1 MNRRELIST
10 IGAAAAVVAACV
22 GLVVSGVSAPE
33 EAAEHAAQQ
42 AAAESAYMY
51 VDFGDDFQDP
61 RAVALGWRGSDR
73 WHLGRRPGS
82 DGFMQF
88 RDSTGAAEAL
98 LAAHGRALLAYNFTM
113 YVDVRRS
120 DVAGEAGLTWGVDS
134 NLGWRAVVSGK
145 ELRLIRADA
154 NGEREVGRCALPEAA
169 EKLRVGVI
177 SGSGMFSVAV
187 GDVYMLQAPWDQG
200 NNPGRFGLW
209 AKGGVEFD
217 NFTLQ
222 ARPLD
227 PGTLALA
234 KTDQAGN
241 LNIYIGPADAGEGGF
256 VTDRSGNDFFPAWSP
271 DATRLA
277 FQADEGEGKTSLWTV
292 AAAGGDLRE
301 VAKGAYAHPA
311 WSPDGRL
318 IAFDAVQSTAGGAGK
333 AETRDIMVMA
343 ADGSGVKDLTN
354 NPADDFYP
362 AWSPDGR
369 KLAFCSD
376 RDGGSDIFVANADGS
391 DPVNITKAASLL
403 ESEPAWSPDGARIA
417 CVASESATGRQGL
430 YVMSAA
436 GADVTC
442 IWSNPVAD
450 ARTPA
455 WSPDGEKISFTEE
468 RSGDFDVIIVNA
480 DGSDPFRAFGTE
492 QPELT
497 AAWRRPDPQPDP
509 QMAVASVWGY
519 PGKTV
524 TVPILAQGIRGL
536 RAATIEVTWDRAAIK
551 QLRAAPGDVANGEGW
566 SFDPDIKD
574 GSATLRIS
582 SKGLPAGRESG
593 ALAELQFDI
602 PASANHGAEI
612 ALTVAKVSLDVAGVQ
627 NPRPHIWNGG
637 VVVLAAD
644 RVEFAPLGQQQAG
657 GLLARPFEV
666 RLRAVDDRGETCP
679 AFSGTVRLESL
690 AGPVNAGETGP
701 FSNGQWTGKIAI
713 AGAAD
718 ETFLTATHVASGASG
733 RSNTFRL
740 AAAGSVNGD
749 NVVDAADLERVADMV
764 IGAFTPTA
772 SQALA
777 ADADGDGAVTVA
789 DVAGIARVIRGSN
802 SGAAAGSDSP
812 QVALKVARGN
822 PTGAIATVSVNRA
835 RGLAALRVVIKHPG
849 NVVATSAGLGDAF
862 SGWRLRAKDSGGQLS
877 LIAYDERGGGV
888 SADSGA
894 AMIIEFSGST
904 PQGVTIERAEAADNT
919 GKALPIAIGG
929 KAGEAGINVRF

>member
-61 RAVALGWRGSDR
+61 RTVALGWRGSDR
-73 WHLGRRPGS
+73 WHLGRRPSS

-88 RDSTGAAEAL
+88 RDSTGTAEAL

-113 YVDVRRS
+113 YVDVRPS
-120 DVAGEAGLTWGVDS
+120 DVAAEAGLTWGVDG

-145 ELRLIRADA
+145 ELRLVRADA
-154 NGEREVGRCALPEAA
+154 DGEREVGRCALPEFA

-177 SGSGMFSVAV
+177 SGSGTFSIAV

-209 AKGGVEFD
+209 ANGGVEFD

-234 KTDQAGN
+234 KTDHAGN
-241 LNIYIGPADAGEGGF
+241 LNIYIGPADAGEGQF
-256 VTDRSGNDFFPAWSP
+256 VTDRSGNNFFPAWSP

-277 FQADEGEGKTSLWTV
+277 FQADEGDGKTSPWTV
-292 AAAGGDLRE
+292 AAVGGDLHE
-301 VAKGAYAHPA
+301 IAKGPYGHPA

-318 IAFDAVQSTAGGAGK
+318 IAFDALQSAAPGAGE

-343 ADGSGVKDLTN
+343 ADGSGVKNLTN
-354 NPADDFYP
+354 SPADDFYP

-391 DPVNITKAASLL
+391 SPVNITKTANLL

-417 CVASESATGRQGL
+417 VVASEGATGRHGL

-436 GADVTC
+436 GADAKC

-455 WSPDGEKISFTEE
+455 WSPDGEKLSFTEE

-497 AAWRRPDPQPDP
+497 AAWRPSDPQPEP

-524 TVPILAQGIRGL
+524 AVPILAQGIRGL
-536 RAATIEVTWDRAAIK
+536 RAATIEVTWDRAVIK
-551 QLRAAPGDVANGEGW
+551 QLRAAPGDVVNGEGW
-566 SFDPDIKD
+566 SFDPDVKD

-593 ALAELQFDI
+593 ALAELEFDI
-602 PASANHGAEI
+602 PASAKHGAEI

-637 VVVLAAD
+637 VTVLAAD
-644 RVEFAPLGQQQAG
+644 RVEFAPLGERQAG
-657 GLLARPFEV
+657 GAMARPFEV
-666 RLRAVDDRGETCP
+666 RLRAVDDRGDICSSFTE
-679 AFSGTVRLESL
+679 TVRIETT
-690 AGPVNAGETGP
+690 AGPVTPKETEP
-701 FSNGQWTGKIAI
+701 FTNGQWSGQVSI

-718 ETFLTATHVASGASG
+718 ETFLTATHAESGATG
-733 RSNTFRL
+733 RSNAFRL

-749 NVVDAADLERVADMV
+749 NVVDATDLERVADMA
-764 IGAFTPTA
+764 IGAFTPTE

-777 ADADGDGAVTVA
+777 ADVDGDGRVTVG
-789 DVAGIARVIRGSN
+789 DVAGIARGVRGS
-802 SGAAAGSDSP
+802 SSGGAAASDPP
-812 QVALKVARGN
+812 QLALKVARGN
-822 PTGAIATVSVNRA
+822 PTGVIATVSVGRA

-849 NVVATSAGLGDAF
+849 SLLATNASLGDAF
-862 SGWRLRAKDSGGQLS
+862 SGWRLRAKDSGERLS

-904 PQGVTIERAEAADNT
+904 PQGVTIERAEAADGA
-919 GKALPIAIGG
+919 GKALSVTVD
-929 KAGEAGINVRF
+929 KHAG